1 MKSALRLS
9 FLLLMLCGVLAAQG
23 TNVQT
28 CNSFDANG
36 RPIYSASVPPDTI
49 GTPDC
54 TDYFGVGNWANS
66 PLPAGT
72 IAGFTL
78 INGGSGYGNPIVV
91 ITDPTGTGATATA
104 TFDSTGAITGLTGNG
119 TNYTMPMVSI
129 VDVGV
134 GGTLLAPTCGGVAQP
149 ACGSG
154 AMATAIIGPPFT
166 AGTGMLKFQDP
177 LPDLKGAIAIPDTTT
192 FPGSDFYIIGLVQ
205 YKATMHASLPAT
217 TLRGYCQLADTT
229 TTSCITQ
236 SYLGPVILAQKDRPV
251 RVLFRNLVPTGAGG
265 DLFIPVDSTFMGS
278 GPTDPQNRATLH
290 LHGGASPWISDGTP
304 HQWTTPENDTPLNGV
319 STQPVPDMYFFG
331 GNIVP
336 YCSATVSA
344 NCYPNGLFTGGSYA
358 LPTGATNTPTAGD
371 MTFYW
376 TNQQGGRLMFYHDHA
391 YGITR
396 LNVYAGEAAGYLL
409 YDPTEEAGLATATA
423 PGSIAAG
430 DLTHLIPL
438 VIQDKTFVPSKAQLD
453 AQDPTWDG
461 NFGATPRSTI
471 ASNGD
476 LWFSHVYMPNQ
487 DPADALGGGNPFG
500 RWDYGPWFFP
510 PQTTLTA
517 ANPPSAVTIPCT

>member
-1 MKSALRLS
+1 MKTALRLC

-36 RPIYSASVPPDTI
+36 RPIYSTSVPPDTI
-49 GTPDC
+49 GTTNC

-72 IAGFTL
+72 ITGFTL
-78 INGGSGYGNPIVV
+78 INGGSGYGNPVVV

-104 TFDSTGAITGLTGNG
+104 TFDSTGAITGITGNG

-134 GGTLLAPTCGGVAQP
+134 GGTLATPLCGGVGQP
-149 ACGSG
+149 VCGSG
-154 AMATAIIGPPFT
+154 ALATAIIGPPFT

-177 LPDLKGAIAIPDTTT
+177 LPDLKGAIATADTTT

-205 YKATMHASLPAT
+205 YQTQMHSSLPLT

-229 TTSCITQ
+229 TTTCSTQ

-251 RVLFRNLVPTGAGG
+251 RVLFRNLLPAGTGG
-265 DLFIPVDSTFMGS
+265 DLFIPVDTTYMGS
-278 GPTDPQNRATLH
+278 GPNDPQNRATLH
-290 LHGGASPWISDGTP
+290 LHGGATPWISDGTP
-304 HQWTTPENDTPLNGV
+304 HQWTTPELDTPLNGV
-319 STQPVPDMYFFG
+319 STQPVPDMYFSSG
-331 GNIVP
+331 AIVP
-336 YCSATVSA
+336 FCTATVTA
-344 NCYPNGLFTGGSYA
+344 NCFTPGNPTT
-358 LPTGATNTPTAGD
+358 LPANATNKPPAGD

-409 YDPTEEAGLATATA
+409 YDPAEETALANATA
-423 PGSIAAG
+423 PGSITAG
-430 DLTHLIPL
+430 DLPHLIPL
-438 VIQDKTFVPSKAQLD
+438 VIQDKSFVPNAAQIN
-453 AQDPTWDG
+453 ATDPTWG
-461 NFGATPRSTI
+461 GAGVAFGASSLSN
-471 ASNGD
+471 ASNGNGD
-476 LWFSHVYMPNQ
+476 LWFPHVYMPNQ
-487 DPADALGGGNPFG
+487 NPNDVMTGASGFG
-500 RWDYGPWFFP
+500 HWDYGAWFFP
-510 PQTTLTA
+510 PMTTLTA
-517 ANPPSAVTIPCT
+517 GP

>member
-1 MKSALRLS
+1 MKSALRLC
-9 FLLLMLCGVLAAQG
+9 FLLLMLCGVVAAQG

-28 CNSFDANG
+28 CSSFDASG
-36 RPIYSASVPPDTI
+36 RAIYSTSVPPDTI
-49 GTPDC
+49 GTTNC

-72 IAGFTL
+72 ITGFTL
-78 INGGSGYGNPIVV
+78 INGGSGYGNPVVV

-104 TFDSTGAITGLTGNG
+104 SFDSTGAITGITGNG

-177 LPDLKGAIAIPDTTT
+177 LPDLKGAIATPDMTT

-205 YKATMHASLPAT
+205 YQVQMHANLPAT
-217 TLRGYCQLADTT
+217 TLRGYVQLNNGTDANGLNTIAPK
-229 TTSCITQ
+229 SQ

-251 RVLFRNLVPTGAGG
+251 RVLFRNLLPAGTGG
-265 DLFIPVDSTFMGS
+265 DLFIPVDTTYMGS

-290 LHGGASPWISDGTP
+290 LHRGATPRISDGTP
-304 HQWTTPENDTPLNGV
+304 HQWTTPELDTPLNGV
-319 STQPVPDMYFFG
+319 STQPVPDMYFNG
-331 GNIVP
+331 TSIVP
-336 YCSATVSA
+336 LCTA
-344 NCYPNGLFTGGSYA
+344 NLTTNCFTPGNPTT
-358 LPTGATNTPTAGD
+358 LPANATNKPPAGD

-409 YDPTEEAGLATATA
+409 YDPAEETVLLNASAGVPGTLATNATQ
-423 PGSIAAG
+423 PAA
-430 DLTHLIPL
+430 DLGHMIPL
-438 VIQDKTFVPSKAQLD
+438 VIQDKTFVPNTSQL
-453 AQDPTWDG
+453 AAEDPTWIWG
-461 NFGATPRSTI
+461 TETQP
-471 ASNGD
+471 
-476 LWFSHVYMPNQ
+476 
-487 DPADALGGGNPFG
+487 PAGG
-500 RWDYGPWFFP
+500 
-510 PQTTLTA
+510 L
-517 ANPPSAVTIPCT
+517 